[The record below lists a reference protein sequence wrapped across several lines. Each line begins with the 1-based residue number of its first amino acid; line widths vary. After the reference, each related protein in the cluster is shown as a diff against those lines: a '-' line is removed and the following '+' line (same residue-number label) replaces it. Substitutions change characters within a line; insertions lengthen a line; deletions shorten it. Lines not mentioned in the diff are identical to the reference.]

1 MGTLTIKRQWR
12 SLRALTRASIKMY
25 FRNKTAIFF
34 TLFIPIFLIAVF
46 GLLSKSSGGN
56 IDIAVTNYSHSP
68 AATQFIKQIETV
80 KAFKVEQV
88 PESVAADKLGRGK
101 TDLQVVISDNFGVVN
116 PATNQLAPSAV
127 KTYYNVAQPQNGQTA
142 SLILSELIDGFN
154 VQLTHTAQPLTVTQV
169 GIKTNNQN
177 EIDFLLPG
185 VIGFSI
191 MQLGIFSVAFAF
203 VSYKSTGALRRLQVT
218 PTHPLNFLIGQSI
231 ARLIIGVL
239 QVAILLGLGIKFF
252 HVHMLG
258 NVAEFL
264 VLEAFGVIMFLMFG
278 FAVAGWAKD
287 ENQAAPISQLI
298 TFPMIFLSGVF
309 FPTTGLPSWLQRIV
323 AYFPLTY
330 LVDSARR
337 IANEGATLWQVRGD
351 LLGMTVWTLAVL
363 LIAVRVFKWE

>member
-1 MGTLTIKRQWR
+1 MQRQWR

-25 FRNKTAIFF
+25 FRNRTAVFF
-34 TLFIPIFLIAVF
+34 TLFIPLFLIAVF
-46 GLLSKSSGGN
+46 GLLSNGSGGN
-56 IDIAVTNYSHSP
+56 ITIDVTNYSHNQASQ
-68 AATQFIKQIETV
+68 QFIQQLKSV

-88 PESVAADKLGRGK
+88 SESEAADKLGRGK
-101 TDLQVVISDNFGVVN
+101 TDLQVIISSNFGATD
-116 PATNQLAPSAV
+116 PATHRIIPSAV
-127 KTYYNVAQPQNGQTA
+127 KTYYNAGQPQNGQTA
-142 SLILSELIDGFN
+142 SLVISELLDGFN
-154 VQLTHTAQPLTVTQV
+154 VQLTHTSQPLTVQEA

-185 VIGFSI
+185 VIGFSV

-231 ARLIIGVL
+231 ARLIIGFL
-239 QVAILLGLGIKFF
+239 QVAILLGVGIRFF

-258 NVAEFL
+258 NIGIFL
-264 VLEAFGVIMFLMFG
+264 GIETFGVIMFLMFG

-309 FPTTGLPSWLQRIV
+309 FPTTGLPAWLHRIV
-323 AYFPLTY
+323 AYLPLTY

-337 IANEGATLWQVRGD
+337 VANEGATLWQVRGD
-351 LLGMTVWTLAVL
+351 LLGMTVWTLVVL